1 MSKNLEDLD
10 IKDAQE
16 RTRIEPEFFQA
27 LLNKDFDELQKFN
40 VKGFFKILEREYDL
54 DLKPLLAEYEAF
66 LIKDEQKQKDEKP
79 KMPPPRDPDS
89 KIVTNVEQYGK
100 ESSTWWLW
108 ALIVL
113 VAGAIIYLV
122 WAYDLFKAFVN
133 EPKDANASV
142 VVQQSID
149 EAKNGVQDKVL
160 ENESAD
166 ETLNS
171 STDDKD
177 KANSAENSALNS
189 GASGNLALNSSENSN
204 ANANSALNS
213 ATNANSGANSTNAR
227 PQTQPLNVLL
237 NSSPAPKENEAVFST
252 DGKVWVGFIDLSTR
266 TNSSMVTDSNFSVD
280 LSKDQLLLI
289 GGTALTLVNES
300 GEVQNFPSGN
310 SKRFLVKEGK
320 IKAINDKEFRSYNGG
335 KDW

>member
-27 LLNKDFDELQKFN
+27 LISKDFEALQKFN

-66 LIKDEQKQKDEKP
+66 LRKDEQSQKQKKEEP

-133 EPKDANASV
+133 EPKDANASTAMI
-142 VVQQSID
+142 QSID
-149 EAKNGVQDKVL
+149 EAKKVL
-160 ENESAD
+160 EDEVNASEALNLAGNLAENSGVSVNSNTNSA
-166 ETLNS
+166 S
-171 STDDKD
+171 
-177 KANSAENSALNS
+177 NSAENSTNS
-189 GASGNLALNSSENSN
+189 SQSANSSENS
-204 ANANSALNS
+204 ASNSNQSVNS
-213 ATNANSGANSTNAR
+213 ATNSSLNSK

-237 NSSPAPKENEAVFST
+237 NSNPTAKENEAVFST
-252 DGKVWVGFIDLSTR
+252 DGKVWVGFIDLNTH
-266 TNSSMVTDSNFSVD
+266 TNSSVLTDNNFSVD

-289 GGTALTLVNES
+289 GGTALTLVDES

-310 SKRFLVKEGK
+310 SKRFLVKDGK
-320 IKAINDKEFRSYNGG
+320 IRHISDKEFRSYNKGR
-335 KDW
+335 DW

>member
-66 LIKDEQKQKDEKP
+66 LLKDEQKQKDEKP

-213 ATNANSGANSTNAR
+213 ATNANSGANSTNAK

-237 NSSPAPKENEAVFST
+237 NSSHTPKENEAVFST